1 MEAIGFLLQIVLTIL
16 ALLVVFFLPLFL
28 IARKKKLVEKLDYY
42 FPFIPILFYLLL
54 NVLGISKQSLT
65 NFAIETLVVII
76 ATAIGFGI
84 KVFTPF
90 KKSRI
95 ILIILLVFVLLF
107 CLSMLLILE

>member
-1 MEAIGFLLQIVLTIL
+1 MEAIGFLLQIGLTIL
-16 ALLVVFFLPLFL
+16 VLLLVFFLPLFI
-28 IARKKKLVEKLDYY
+28 IARKRKIIEKIDYY

-54 NVLGISKQSLT
+54 NTLGVSKQSLV
-65 NFAIETLVVII
+65 NLAIETLVVIV

-95 ILIILLVFVLLF
+95 ILIFLLVFVLLL
-107 CLSMLLILE
+107 CLFMPLYLE